1 MKKIHLTGAAYFVAA
16 LFLAFTAIFYFQP
29 ILNSHPL
36 LIIIMTLGLFFLLLY
51 IRTCRSDIKDWTRA
65 KKVSLAIFLPLFSVL
80 AGLSLLG
87 NQEYLSDNH
96 WLIRAAVYLGL
107 FLTIAL
113 IVLAIIKLLL
123 SIQAP
128 RGEQEV
134 SPFYVLL
141 YMLPM
146 LGASLIMFIAFFPAA
161 MTPDSLAQW
170 EQSETRVFNN
180 WHPVVFTWLIM
191 ILRQIWDS
199 PGVVALFQLIAMSVA
214 MGYMGYLMKRFMVKP
229 WIIWAV
235 LIAAAVVPV
244 NSIMSIIIWK
254 DILYSTSLFFFS
266 LLIMLL
272 VKTKGLEAKKISF
285 ILLFLLGSFMLV
297 FFRHNGFPVFVIT
310 MVAVLIMYRNMWK
323 QLLPMAI
330 GIIILHQVVTGPVYT
345 ALDVIPSDPIEVL
358 SIPTQQIANV
368 LVNDGDITE
377 EQMDYFDQ
385 VLPIELWLE
394 KYDPY
399 TVDPIKFSWEEYDRE
414 LITDDP
420 ARYAKHWSQLVM
432 QNPGLSIE
440 AFLDETSLVWQMRME
455 EGSDM
460 NIYVTNIYYGNKF
473 GLLDK
478 IISTR
483 LTHYANA
490 YLRVDTEAEEYLWR
504 PAVYLFLITL
514 FIYIAYLRNDWRVW
528 LILLPIALNTA
539 AVMATI
545 PAQDFRYLFN
555 TSLFFYAAFLI
566 SLLDFRARGGIK
578 HE

>member
-1 MKKIHLTGAAYFVAA
+1 MNKTYLSGAAYFVAA

-29 ILNSHPL
+29 ILNAHPL
-36 LIIIMTLGLFFLLLY
+36 FIGVVALVLFGLLLY
-51 IRTCRSDIKDWTRA
+51 IRNFPHAIKLWPRA
-65 KKVSLAIFLPLFSVL
+65 KKISLAIFLPLFSVL

-87 NQEYLSDNH
+87 NQDYLADNH
-96 WLIRAAVYLGL
+96 WLIKVAVYAGL
-107 FLTIAL
+107 FLTVAL
-113 IVLAIIKLLL
+113 VVLAIIKLLL
-123 SIQAP
+123 SVHMPQ
-128 RGEQEV
+128 GEQKV
-134 SPFYVLL
+134 SPLYVLL

-146 LGASLIMFIAFFPAA
+146 LFASLVMFIAFYPAA
-161 MTPDSLAQW
+161 MTPDSLEQW
-170 EQSETRVFNN
+170 GQSETREFND

-199 PGVVALFQLIAMSVA
+199 PGVIALFQIIVMALA
-214 MGYMGYLMKRFMVKP
+214 MGYMGYLMRRFMVKP

-235 LIAAAVVPV
+235 LLAAAIVPV

-272 VKTKGLEAKKISF
+272 VKTKGMEAKKVSF

-297 FFRHNGFPVFVIT
+297 FFRHNGFPVFLIT
-310 MVAVLIMYRNMWK
+310 MVAVLIMYRHMWK
-323 QLLPMAI
+323 QLLPMAL
-330 GIIILHQVVTGPVYT
+330 GIIILHQVVTGPVYE
-345 ALDVIPSDPIEVL
+345 ALEVVPSDPIEVL
-358 SIPTQQIANV
+358 SIPTQQIANI
-368 LVNDGDITE
+368 LVKDGDVTP
-377 EQMDYFDQ
+377 EQLDYFDQ

-394 KYDPY
+394 RYDPY
-399 TVDPIKFSWEEYDRE
+399 TVDPIKFSWEDYDRE
-414 LITDDP
+414 LITNDP
-420 ARYAKHWSQLVM
+420 VRYAENWTQVVI

-440 AFLDETSLVWQMRME
+440 AFLDETSLVWQMRLE
-455 EGSDM
+455 EGVELSPF
-460 NIYVTNIYYGNKF
+460 VTNIYYGNRF

-478 IISTR
+478 IISARVTQS
-483 LTHYANA
+483 ANA
-490 YLRVDTEAEEYLWR
+490 YLKIDTKAEEFMWR

-514 FIYIAYLRNDWRVW
+514 LIYIAYLRNNWRIW

-555 TSLFFYAAFLI
+555 TSLFLYAAFFI
-566 SLLDFRARGGIK
+566 SLLNFKDKDGLK

>member
-1 MKKIHLTGAAYFVAA
+1 MNKSYLSGAAYFVAA

-29 ILNSHPL
+29 ILNAHPV
-36 LIIIMTLGLFFLLLY
+36 LIGFVALGLFGLLLY
-51 IRTCRSDIKDWTRA
+51 TRGYLLDVRA
-65 KKVSLAIFLPLFSVL
+65 WPRGKRVSMAIFMPLFTIL

-87 NQEYLSDNH
+87 NQDYLSDNH
-96 WLIRAAVYLGL
+96 WLIKVAVYAGL

-113 IVLAIIKLLL
+113 IVLAIIKLFLR
-123 SIQAP
+123 IQMP
-128 RGEQEV
+128 QGEQKV
-134 SPFYVLL
+134 SPLYVLV

-146 LGASLIMFIAFFPAA
+146 LATSLLMFIAFFPAA

-170 EQSETRVFNN
+170 DQSETRVFND

-191 ILRQIWDS
+191 ILRQIWNS
-199 PGVVALFQLIAMSVA
+199 PGVVALFQIIVMALA
-214 MGYMGYLMKRFMVKP
+214 MGYMGYLMRRFRVKP
-229 WIIWAV
+229 WLIWAV
-235 LIAAAVVPV
+235 LLAAAIVPV

-272 VKTKGLEAKKISF
+272 VKTKGLEAKKVSF

-297 FFRHNGFPVFVIT
+297 FFRHNGFPVFLIT
-310 MVAVLIMYRNMWK
+310 MIAVLIMYRHMWK
-323 QLLPMAI
+323 QLLPMAL

-368 LVNDGDITE
+368 LVSDGDITE
-377 EQMDYFDQ
+377 EQLDYYDR
-385 VLPIELWLE
+385 VLPLELWVE
-394 KYDPY
+394 RYNPY

-414 LITDDP
+414 LITDDW
-420 ARYAKHWSQLVM
+420 AQYAKHWIQLVI

-440 AFLDETSLVWQMRME
+440 AFLDETSLVWQMNLE
-455 EGSDM
+455 DGAKM
-460 NIYVTNIYYGNKF
+460 NTYVTNIYYGNKF
-473 GLLDK
+473 GLLDQV
-478 IISTR
+478 ISTR
-483 LTHYANA
+483 LTHTANS
-490 YLRVDTEAEEYLWR
+490 YLKIDTEAEEFLWR

-514 FIYIAYLRNDWRVW
+514 LIYIAYLRNNWRVW

-555 TSLFFYAAFLI
+555 TSLFLYAAIFI
-566 SLLDFRARGGIK
+566 SLLDFKHMGGIK